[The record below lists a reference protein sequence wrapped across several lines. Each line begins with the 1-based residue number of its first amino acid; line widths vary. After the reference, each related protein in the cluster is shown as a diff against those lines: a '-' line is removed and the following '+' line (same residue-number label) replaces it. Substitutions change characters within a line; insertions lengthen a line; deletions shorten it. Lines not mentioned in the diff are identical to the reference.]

1 LPLGRAAKARVSFEM
16 PGQARVLYE
25 ALDDAALDHYELR
38 GNPGRRYD
46 EADAV
51 TVARQTPAEAGE
63 FFTSFSLTQP
73 GAQAAF
79 KVYVVL
85 KTGNEAGSK
94 TMVVERPV

>member
-1 LPLGRAAKARVSFEM
+1 M